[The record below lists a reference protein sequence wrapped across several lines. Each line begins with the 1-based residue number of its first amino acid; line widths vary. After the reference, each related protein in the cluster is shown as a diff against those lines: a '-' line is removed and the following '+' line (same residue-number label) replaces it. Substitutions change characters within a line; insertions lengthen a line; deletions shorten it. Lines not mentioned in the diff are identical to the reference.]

1 MSILNTPPS
10 YIYVYVYKQHIHDSS
25 ILKIKMIQHIVNL
38 KLSRKQ
44 PQGGAKVH
52 AEEQTGCLVHRSQKL
67 AVAKGEQTKNCLLL
81 AKIICFPRHDPD
93 CVPDGWEHLHY
104 RQRTELAI
112 FFGGFFCNLSVFF
125 PFPPV
130 RNSWQ
135 HCSQYSYLHRFPNE
149 NNFEI
154 C

>member
-1 MSILNTPPS
+1 
-10 YIYVYVYKQHIHDSS
+10 
-25 ILKIKMIQHIVNL
+25 MIQHIVNL

-67 AVAKGEQTKNCLLL
+67 AVAKGEQTKNCLLF

-135 HCSQYSYLHRFPNE
+135 HCSQYSYLHRFPN
-149 NNFEI
+149 
-154 C
+154 